1 VATFGQR
8 VLFPHVSNILTRRGF
23 FVFGYSGSPESLVI
37 PDWALGIVTL
47 GTLAGAILLVVA
59 LVATLPTPALRGP
72 AVVPLLFGFIALFQT
87 VLYRQFFDR
96 YLLALLPSALLLAL
110 LAVPQLRWQPAA
122 ALVGVLILAGWS
134 IWWERDYLDRRAA
147 LWQAGQ
153 ALVERGIPPDE
164 IDGGYE
170 WIGWHRGQ
178 AILAAAPDLV
188 EPDGIGRNLENYV
201 SDSMNMRR
209 ARWAVAYELPQ
220 GVPESRVLA
229 SVPYGHGQRVVAVQ
243 RF

>member
-1 VATFGQR
+1 MRAQLGQASTRTSRTVAEHR
-8 VLFPHVSNILTRRGF
+8 LSAI
-23 FVFGYSGSPESLVI
+23 EA
-37 PDWALGIVTL
+37 PDVVGLGGNQLALGAAK
-47 GTLAGAILLVVA
+47 GRKRRHRN
-59 LVATLPTPALRGP
+59 PH
-72 AVVPLLFGFIALFQT
+72 
-87 VLYRQFFDR
+87 
-96 YLLALLPSALLLAL
+96 LPSALLVAL
-110 LAVPQLRWQPAA
+110 LAVPRLRWQPAA
-122 ALVGVLILAGWS
+122 LVGVLTLAGWS
-134 IWWERDYLDRRAA
+134 IWWERDYLGRRAA

-178 AILAAAPDLV
+178 TILAAAPDLV

-243 RF
+243 RY